1 MNNRF
6 LVAYKSVTGFTRQY
20 AQWIGE
26 ELDCPVADLNDISA
40 QDVEK
45 CEIFIFGGRCHAGR
59 VDGLKEAKRLFEKGG
74 CKRLILFACGAT
86 PNSMEDMIA
95 QVWEKNLTGEELKSI
110 LHFYMQGGLKYE
122 TMPFGDRLMMKFF
135 AAAVRGKKNKSPYDE
150 AMARA
155 VGGSFDIASREYIK
169 PLVACARE

>member
-1 MNNRF
+1 MNDRF

-40 QDVEK
+40 QDLEK

-86 PNSMEDMIA
+86 PNTMEDMIA
-95 QVWEKNLTGEELKSI
+95 QAWEKNLTADELKSI
-110 LHFYMQGGLKYE
+110 PHFYMQGGLRYE
-122 TMPFGDRLMMKFF
+122 DMPFGDRLMMRFF
-135 AAAVRGKKNKSPYDE
+135 AAAVRGKRNKSPYEE
-150 AMARA
+150 AMVRA

-169 PLVACARE
+169 PLVTCARE